1 MTIAFLC
8 LALGVLLAQV
18 VPSGTKAGVKY
29 APLNEDD
36 FQRMLAKRGLR

>member
-8 LALGVLLAQV
+8 LALGVLLANV
-18 VPSGTKAGVKY
+18 LPAGTKPGVKY
-29 APLNEDD
+29 APLDEDD

>member
-18 VPSGTKAGVKY
+18 LPSGTKPDVKY
-29 APLNEDD
+29 AALNEDD
-36 FQRMLAKRGLR
+36 FQSMLAKRGLR